1 MSSDIDNAAGTVIE
15 LTNTIGATAAGLQ
28 NTTQAARALRR
39 VATGA
44 AHHPERLAAIGLAL
58 VAVAGAL
65 ALRRP
70 EASQVR
76 DSVA

>member
-1 MSSDIDNAAGTVIE
+1 MSSDIDDAAGTVIE

-39 VATGA
+39 VAMGA
-44 AHHPERLAAIGLAL
+44 AHHPERLAAVGLAL
-58 VAVAGAL
+58 VATAGAL

-70 EASQVR
+70 EPSQ
-76 DSVA
+76 SVGRAV